1 MSNDEI
7 MKKQI
12 NYIKTSKKMRGEKQ
26 FIRRQIKI
34 LFDPLSASGRNFF
47 FLRKKLEYI
56 DYFDMFFYIITL

>member
-1 MSNDEI
+1 MSKDEI

-34 LFDPLSASGRNFF
+34 LFDPLSAAGRNFF
-47 FLRKKLEYI
+47 FKKK
-56 DYFDMFFYIITL
+56 T